1 MSALMEGPAAGSS
14 EGTTSAPSPRTSSLA
29 WRISRYVLLV
39 LVSAA
44 LSELF
49 HVEFFHKVSEN
60 FIKYASQIQPLAL
73 AGDFFSIVT
82 TGQEPEGPRSYS
94 AARSMAESA
103 QDIADATRRL
113 YNRPSSQSLPGAL
126 MRIPRATWYVLKKSL
141 SQGWVSF
148 VAIGIAILLG
158 FRSALRNNGPEVG
171 FLLRVITI
179 AAAPAIGIGVM
190 ALLLLA
196 AVGVAA
202 LTTSLVSFFSV
213 IFSPAI
219 LVGSVK
225 EERIHSFA
233 EGLAHKLQEN
243 PHKPKA

>member
-1 MSALMEGPAAGSS
+1 MEAPAAGSS
-14 EGTTSAPSPRTSSLA
+14 EGATSASSPRTSSLA
-29 WRISRYVLLV
+29 WRIARYVLLV
-39 LVSAA
+39 FVSAA

-49 HVEFFHKVSEN
+49 HVEFFHKVSDK
-60 FIKYASQIQPLAL
+60 FIKYASEIQPLAL
-73 AGDFFSIVT
+73 AGDFFLIVT
-82 TGQEPEGPRSYS
+82 TGQKPEAPRSYS
-94 AARSMAESA
+94 ASRSMAERA
-103 QDIADATRRL
+103 QDIAGATQRL

-126 MRIPRATWYVLKKSL
+126 MQIPRATWYVLKKSF

-158 FRSALRNNGPEVG
+158 FRSALRNNDPDVG
-171 FLLRVITI
+171 FLQRVITI

-225 EERIHSFA
+225 EERIHNFA
-233 EGLAHKLQEN
+233 EGLAHKLQQN
-243 PHKPKA
+243 RQKPKA